1 MQFLGGD
8 LYQEPTF
15 PGRPTDGV
23 NLNQN
28 FNSIAY
34 ARSGELLLCSS
45 RNSPFVS
52 LYVPLA
58 STVERGS
65 HCNRARD
72 VQKVPVG
79 VKGSGVTSVGPWFAS
94 VSSSNGTCLV
104 HAYIHILWWYMHA
117 CMHALLHPHVWVC
130 VWLYVSRDNNLLQ
143 CKSCSLT
150 WRYIHR
156 RTHTHSIC
164 VYMRH
169 IYISTC
175 VFVHISAIV

>member
-65 HCNRARD
+65 HCDRARD

-104 HAYIHILWWYMHA
+104 YMPIYTSCDGT

-130 VWLYVSRDNNLLQ
+130 VCGYTFLGTTTYYNARVALLHDA
-143 CKSCSLT
+143 T
-150 WRYIHR
+150 Y
-156 RTHTHSIC
+156 TGAHTHSIC
-164 VYMRH
+164 VYM
-169 IYISTC
+169 IYIYLL
-175 VFVHISAIV
+175 VYLFVHISAIV

>member
-104 HAYIHILWWYMHA
+104 HAYIHIL
-117 CMHALLHPHVWVC
+117 
-130 VWLYVSRDNNLLQ
+130 
-143 CKSCSLT
+143 
-150 WRYIHR
+150 
-156 RTHTHSIC
+156 
-164 VYMRH
+164 
-169 IYISTC
+169 
-175 VFVHISAIV
+175 